1 MKSFWEQAQA
11 MKQPLIDMRRHIH
24 ENAEWGDELPETTR
38 FVMDKLKVLG
48 LEAKEICK
56 SGVSATIK
64 GGKPGKTILLR
75 ADMDALPMKETNG
88 LTFASKTAYAHTCG
102 HDMHTAM
109 LLGAAKMLYEN
120 RAELCGN
127 VKLMFQ
133 PGEEIFIGAEA
144 MIKAGI
150 MTDPHVDA
158 AFDMHVMTELPLGC
172 VACRPGFATS
182 SCDGFKINIKGVAC
196 HGAQPQNGIDP
207 INVGAHMHLALQ
219 ALLSRET
226 PPPKVASLTVCEF
239 SAGNSPNIIPETAM
253 MQGTMRTF
261 DRELRAKLYK
271 RFKEIVEYTAKTFG
285 AEAALEVLSD
295 VPSIVVDEKMLNDC
309 LRYING
315 MGYNFSYMTDYLVT
329 ASDDFARVS
338 EMVPSVFLTIGA
350 KPEDGSKVYPNHNSN
365 VVFNEDCL
373 PIGAAMFAQCAFE
386 WLKENA

>member
-1 MKSFWEQAQA
+1 MKSFLEQAQE
-11 MKQPLIDMRRHIH
+11 MKKSLIDMRRFIH

-56 SGVSATIK
+56 SGVSATIT

-109 LLGAAKMLYEN
+109 LLGAAKMLYE
-120 RAELCGN
+120 RRDEIRGN

-150 MTDPHVDA
+150 MTNPHVDA
-158 AFDMHVMTELPLGC
+158 AFDMHVMTEMPLGC
-172 VACRPGFATS
+172 IAYRPGFATS
-182 SCDGFKINIKGVAC
+182 SCDGFKIHIKGVAC

-207 INVGAHMHLALQ
+207 INVGVHTHLALQ

-226 PPPKVASLTVCEF
+226 PPQ
-239 SAGNSPNIIPETAM
+239 SPP
-253 MQGTMRTF
+253 
-261 DRELRAKLYK
+261 
-271 RFKEIVEYTAKTFG
+271 
-285 AEAALEVLSD
+285 
-295 VPSIVVDEKMLNDC
+295 
-309 LRYING
+309 
-315 MGYNFSYMTDYLVT
+315 
-329 ASDDFARVS
+329 
-338 EMVPSVFLTIGA
+338 
-350 KPEDGSKVYPNHNSN
+350 
-365 VVFNEDCL
+365 
-373 PIGAAMFAQCAFE
+373 
-386 WLKENA
+386 